1 MTYPHIPGSGSEAFK
16 GISIFLGVLLSLGS
30 TSMIGNILTGYT
42 LVPRRAFRAGDRIKN
57 NDQLGDVMERRLL
70 VTHLRWLKNEEII
83 VPNLEILNSSVINY
97 SSLAKRQGL
106 ILHRT
111 VGIGYEKPW
120 RQVEAMLVEAAEQTP
135 GLPKDP
141 RPFVLQQSLG
151 DFCVTY
157 ELNVYSNRPHD
168 MMELY
173 TILSRNILD
182 VFNEHGGQIMIPAY
196 RADPEPRKI
205 VPKNQWFAPPA
216 QPPANSRER

>member
-1 MTYPHIPGSGSEAFK
+1 
-16 GISIFLGVLLSLGS
+16 
-30 TSMIGNILTGYT
+30 MIGNILTGYT
-42 LVPRRAFRAGDRIKN
+42 LVPRRAFRAGDGIKN

-70 VTHLRWLKNEEII
+70 VTHLRSLKNEEII
-83 VPNLEILNSSVINY
+83 VPNLETLNSFVINY

-157 ELNVYSNRPHD
+157 ELNVYSNRPHH

-173 TILSRNILD
+173 TIFSRNIL
-182 VFNEHGGQIMIPAY
+182 VMYLMNMAG
-196 RADPEPRKI
+196 K
-205 VPKNQWFAPPA
+205 
-216 QPPANSRER
+216 S